1 MDDNTNHE
9 SIARKRGV
17 RIFFNIVFVVF
28 IIGAISFFF
37 DDNPY
42 NVHLGWF
49 TLLGLQVVASLY
61 QMWIEIEDKH
71 RWSAV
76 FSFLLAVGALTLLIV
91 RGMQYLI

>member
-1 MDDNTNHE
+1 M
-9 SIARKRGV
+9 
-17 RIFFNIVFVVF
+17 
-28 IIGAISFFF
+28 
-37 DDNPY
+37 
-42 NVHLGWF
+42 
-49 TLLGLQVVASLY
+49 VASLY